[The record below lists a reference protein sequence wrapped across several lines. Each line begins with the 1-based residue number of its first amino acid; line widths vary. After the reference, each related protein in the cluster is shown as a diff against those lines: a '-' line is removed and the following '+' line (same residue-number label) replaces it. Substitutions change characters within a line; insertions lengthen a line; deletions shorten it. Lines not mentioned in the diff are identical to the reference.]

1 MIIVMGPMS
10 TKENLEKVEQKIVN
24 SGLRYH
30 LSTGE
35 SRTIVGVIGDK
46 KLIADLQMNAFEGVE
61 KAVRITEKYS
71 WSAASSSR
79 MIRSSISAE

>member
-46 KLIADLQMNAFEGVE
+46 KLIADLLELSQLQFSYNLQESVVHSQAFD
-61 KAVRITEKYS
+61 YS
-71 WSAASSSR
+71 
-79 MIRSSISAE
+79 